1 MAGDVS
7 KVREE
12 MGGYGGMGGVA
23 MADADMTPVVS
34 EKAFEEYHLYTLSR
48 PTTLH
53 DGETKQVEFLRAEGA
68 QSQRTYVYDGARI
81 NPRLYRSLGGPR
93 QESDLGTASNPKVWV
108 MKEIRNSKE
117 NHLGIP
123 LPRGRMRF
131 YRQDDDG
138 QLEFVGEN
146 TIDHTPR
153 DETIRVRTGDAFDLV
168 GERRRTDFQ
177 VDSARHGLNEAFEI
191 KLRNRKED
199 GTVEL
204 RVVEHLYRW
213 STWEIAEKSDPFTK
227 IDSQTVEFRVQ
238 VPAGQEKTVTYKVRY
253 AW

>member
-1 MAGDVS
+1 MA
-7 KVREE
+7 
-12 MGGYGGMGGVA
+12 
-23 MADADMTPVVS
+23 PVVS

-93 QESDLGTASNPKVWV
+93 QESDLRHS
-108 MKEIRNSKE
+108 IQSQS
-117 NHLGIP
+117 LGDEGDQELQGEP
-123 LPRGRMRF
+123 PGDSPAGGRMRF

-199 GTVEL
+199 GTVEI